1 MGSLFYHALLE
12 RINLFSIQAVSC
24 IQNATFFRLPVVTA
38 NPCRPIIP
46 GAVAGR
52 MATTKY
58 ASCFSQHVRRSWAEP
73 NNQGRP
79 HDINIPVTWSP
90 GASFLCCLISHNTS
104 RLLIK
109 RLGSQVT
116 RTSPDA
122 AKIVPGSKNQLLTL
136 HPAPSHRNW
145 RRKEILPWYICL

>member
-1 MGSLFYHALLE
+1 MRNSRGRQLKLRVERQIQVYVGDRRRRHVCTRASINLGSLLSPVGMGSLFYHALLE

-24 IQNATFFRLPVVTA
+24 IQNATFFRLPVVAA

-79 HDINIPVTWSP
+79 HDINITVTWSP
-90 GASFLCCLISHNTS
+90 GASFLCCLISHNT
-104 RLLIK
+104 R
-109 RLGSQVT
+109 
-116 RTSPDA
+116 
-122 AKIVPGSKNQLLTL
+122 
-136 HPAPSHRNW
+136 
-145 RRKEILPWYICL
+145 